1 MAQILNFPSPP
12 GLRALVLTGPNGVG
26 KTTTALE
33 IYKILGEMGHTTLF
47 LDLDHLTN
55 VIPIPE
61 DDPHN
66 SLLGI
71 RNLASMWPN
80 FADRNVEYAIVARII
95 EDPADRDLYEKSFG
109 EVDLRVVRITASS
122 EVRRTRIIERRE
134 RPNMEWELVRT
145 EELEKILSGLGVEDF
160 VVSNDGLTPKEVALK
175 ILEELEWPT

>member
-12 GLRALVLTGPNGVG
+12 SLRALVLTGPNGVG

-71 RNLASMWPN
+71 RN
-80 FADRNVEYAIVARII
+80 F